1 MKNFVL
7 IVLLL
12 FSVTNCKHDPVTPPD
27 SPPSSSKSCHPDTVY
42 FVNDILPL
50 LQSNC
55 GSSGCHSAVN
65 PADGLALVDYN
76 SIMEE
81 IKPGE
86 PNKSEVYEVLV
97 ETGNDIMPPPPASPL
112 DSTSIWKVFTWIS
125 QGAVEN
131 QCDDCDTSSGSFSQT
146 ILPIVQSQC
155 QSCHST
161 SNASGNVTLMEH
173 SDVVSA
179 VNNSNLV
186 SAIRRLSASPMP
198 PAASLSACELAQ
210 FDKWIQNGMPNN

>member
-131 QCDDCDTSSGSFSQT
+131 QCDDCHSST
-146 ILPIVQSQC
+146 
-155 QSCHST
+155 
-161 SNASGNVTLMEH
+161 NASGNVTLMEH

-198 PAASLSACELAQ
+198 PAASLSACE
-210 FDKWIQNGMPNN
+210 